1 MKLLVIPTTINIKK
15 FENAEAFLFGL
26 KDFSYTTP
34 ISVTLKDLKKM
45 KQKTNKE
52 IFIKIDKNIFNKD
65 IENLKKILLELDSL
79 NINGILF
86 YDLSV
91 LSLAK
96 KLEIKTPLIWN
107 QNFFVTNYR
116 TCNHYEEKGVYG
128 AVISSEITLQE
139 IIEIRKNTS
148 FKLFVNI
155 FGYQMMAFSK
165 RKLITNYFKYLKK
178 KNYKRNNY
186 IIEKDKKFLIKET
199 KEGTMILSDKILNGL
214 KYKKQLEKAKID
226 YLILDQTMIKDKDFK
241 KVLQAIKENKDI
253 DNIIS
258 NTDTLFLDKKTIYK
272 VKRK

>member
-272 VKRK
+272 VKK

>member
-1 MKLLVIPTTINIKK
+1 
-15 FENAEAFLFGL
+15 
-26 KDFSYTTP
+26 
-34 ISVTLKDLKKM
+34 M

-155 FGYQMMAFSK
+155 FGY
-165 RKLITNYFKYLKK
+165 
-178 KNYKRNNY
+178 
-186 IIEKDKKFLIKET
+186 
-199 KEGTMILSDKILNGL
+199 
-214 KYKKQLEKAKID
+214 
-226 YLILDQTMIKDKDFK
+226 
-241 KVLQAIKENKDI
+241 
-253 DNIIS
+253 
-258 NTDTLFLDKKTIYK
+258 
-272 VKRK
+272 

>member
-34 ISVTLKDLKKM
+34 ISITLKDLKKM

-86 YDLSV
+86 YDLSI

-272 VKRK
+272 VKK

>member
-1 MKLLVIPTTINIKK
+1 MKLLIIPTSINIKK
-15 FENAEAFLFGL
+15 YENASAFLFGL

-34 ISVTLKDLKKM
+34 ISITLKDLKKI
-45 KQKTNKE
+45 KQKTDKE
-52 IFIKIDKNIFNKD
+52 IFVKIDKNIFNKD
-65 IENLKKILLELDSL
+65 IENLKKTLLELDKL
-79 NINGILF
+79 NINGIFF

-91 LSLAK
+91 LSLSK
-96 KLEIKTPLIWN
+96 KLNLKTPLIWN
-107 QNFFVTNYR
+107 QNFFVTNYK
-116 TCNHYEEKGVYG
+116 TCNHYEDQGVYG
-128 AVISSEITLQE
+128 AVTSSEITLQE
-139 IIEIRKNTS
+139 ILEIRKNTN

-214 KYKKQLEKAKID
+214 KYKEELENSKID

-241 KVLQAIKENKDI
+241 KVLQAIKDNKDI
-253 DNIIS
+253 NNIIP

-272 VKRK
+272 VKR

>member
-1 MKLLVIPTTINIKK
+1 MKLLVIPTSINIKK
-15 FENAEAFLFGL
+15 YENASAFLFGL

-34 ISVTLKDLKKM
+34 ISITLKDLKKI
-45 KQKTNKE
+45 KQKTDKE
-52 IFIKIDKNIFNKD
+52 IFVKIDKNIFNKD
-65 IENLKKILLELDSL
+65 IENLKKTLLELEKL
-79 NINGILF
+79 NINGIFF

-91 LSLAK
+91 LSLSK
-96 KLEIKTPLIWN
+96 KLNLKTPLIWN
-107 QNFFVTNYR
+107 QNFFVTNYK
-116 TCNHYEEKGVYG
+116 TCNHYEAQGVYG
-128 AVISSEITLQE
+128 AVTSSEITLQE
-139 IIEIRKNTS
+139 ILEIRENTN

-214 KYKKQLEKAKID
+214 KYKNELEKSKID

-253 DNIIS
+253 DNIIP

-272 VKRK
+272 VKK

>member
-107 QNFFVTNYR
+107 QNFFLFK
-116 TCNHYEEKGVYG
+116 CLCGV
-128 AVISSEITLQE
+128 S
-139 IIEIRKNTS
+139 
-148 FKLFVNI
+148 
-155 FGYQMMAFSK
+155 
-165 RKLITNYFKYLKK
+165 
-178 KNYKRNNY
+178 
-186 IIEKDKKFLIKET
+186 
-199 KEGTMILSDKILNGL
+199 
-214 KYKKQLEKAKID
+214 
-226 YLILDQTMIKDKDFK
+226 
-241 KVLQAIKENKDI
+241 
-253 DNIIS
+253 
-258 NTDTLFLDKKTIYK
+258 
-272 VKRK
+272 

>member
-34 ISVTLKDLKKM
+34 ISITLKDLKKM

-199 KEGTMILSDKILNGL
+199 KEGTMILSDKILNVL

-272 VKRK
+272 VKK

>member
-34 ISVTLKDLKKM
+34 ISITLKDLKKM
-45 KQKTNKE
+45 KQKANKE

-272 VKRK
+272 VKK

>member
-34 ISVTLKDLKKM
+34 ISITLKDLKKM

-65 IENLKKILLELDSL
+65 IEDLKKILLELDSL

-272 VKRK
+272 VKK